1 MKRTKFDQFSFCDI
15 DDKEL
20 FLIHSVIMYETTND
34 KQKRNRIIAKFTS
47 SYNDYAY
54 DSLRRYNAEMAEHY
68 LNYWYEKRY
77 GTKLFAE
84 TEEVETEEVEKEKI
98 DEQVQH
104 AENTTT
110 WTLIGMGIII
120 FIGIIITAICGGS
133 K

>member
-1 MKRTKFDQFSFCDI
+1 
-15 DDKEL
+15 
-20 FLIHSVIMYETTND
+20 MYETTND

-84 TEEVETEEVEKEKI
+84 TEEVEKETNDIPEKEKI
-98 DEQVQH
+98 DKQDI
-104 AENTTT
+104 TS
-110 WTLIGMGIII
+110 WSIMGIII
-120 FIGIIITAICGGS
+120 LIGIIITAIYGG
-133 K
+133 

>member
-84 TEEVETEEVEKEKI
+84 TEEVEKEEAEKEKI
-98 DEQVQH
+98 DEQEQH
-104 AENTTT
+104 VDNVIT
-110 WTLIGMGIII
+110 WSIMGIII
-120 FIGIIITAICGGS
+120 FIGIIITAIYGG
-133 K
+133 